1 MCNAE
6 VERVII
12 PGDNTGDGIQVYQVT
27 YQDFTVGARK
37 IFNVY
42 LIEAMANYVAEC
54 INKGKI
60 GGRVET

>member
-12 PGDNTGDGIQVYQVT
+12 PSDNAEEGIQVYQVT
-27 YQDFTVGARK
+27 YQDFAVGARK

-42 LIEAMANYVAEC
+42 LIEALANYVAEC

>member
-12 PGDNTGDGIQVYQVT
+12 PGDIQVYQVT
-27 YQDFTVGARK
+27 YQDFAVGARK

-42 LIEAMANYVAEC
+42 LIEVLANYVAEC
-54 INKGKI
+54 INNGKI